1 MGNKENV
8 YGEGNYDASRKYNDA
23 TKQFVQSGKV
33 GKAAR
38 DAEPATEADALQMAA
53 AEAEGKRRAKE
64 EDPALARKDGKPNIP
79 AQPDSKRSETAPDE
93 PVAPQPGEEV

>member
-53 AEAEGKRRAKE
+53 AEAEGKRRAKG
-64 EDPALARKDGKPNIP
+64 EDSALARKDGKPSVP
-79 AQPDSKRSETAPDE
+79 AQPDSKRSETAPEE

>member
-23 TKQFVQSGKV
+23 T
-33 GKAAR
+33 
-38 DAEPATEADALQMAA
+38 
-53 AEAEGKRRAKE
+53 
-64 EDPALARKDGKPNIP
+64 PNIP
-79 AQPDSKRSETAPDE
+79 AQPDSKRSETAPEE

>member
-1 MGNKENV
+1 MGNEENV

-38 DAEPATEADALQMAA
+38 DAEPATEADVLQMAA
-53 AEAEGKRRAKE
+53 AEAEGKRRAKG

-79 AQPDSKRSETAPDE
+79 AQPDSKRSETAPEE

>member
-64 EDPALARKDGKPNIP
+64 EDPALARKDGKRNIP
-79 AQPDSKRSETAPDE
+79 AQPDSKRSETAPEE
-93 PVAPQPGEEV
+93 PVAPQPGEEE